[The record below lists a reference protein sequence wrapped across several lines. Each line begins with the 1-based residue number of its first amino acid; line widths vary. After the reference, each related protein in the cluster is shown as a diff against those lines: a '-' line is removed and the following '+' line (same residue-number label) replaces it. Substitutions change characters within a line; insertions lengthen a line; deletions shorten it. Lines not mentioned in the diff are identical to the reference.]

1 MCEGSSDNISFY
13 GLGLLRREWIKRS
26 SQRLERSIDF
36 LGAEGVKITSLGQR
50 QHCSSTLDLYK
61 KRTKSG
67 KGRKM
72 ELERGTKRKALS
84 GSRIPSSGRSTE
96 QGDFLQ
102 ENQNQVVCRG
112 CCGWQLPVGT
122 PALCLQESSGK
133 GHGRVGS
140 GPMTLAAKD
149 FSG

>member
-36 LGAEGVKITSLGQR
+36 LGAEGVKITSLAQS

-72 ELERGTKRKALS
+72 ELERGTKRKALP
-84 GSRIPSSGRSTE
+84 GS
-96 QGDFLQ
+96 
-102 ENQNQVVCRG
+102 
-112 CCGWQLPVGT
+112 
-122 PALCLQESSGK
+122 
-133 GHGRVGS
+133 
-140 GPMTLAAKD
+140 
-149 FSG
+149 